1 MRALHVWRGNGSIH
15 STGNN
20 NSKNKNTKNQKQ
32 KRQVE
37 RLDKLLPLPM
47 SLPCIDA
54 ISNFSLTV
62 DETQMK
68 AVDLF
73 FHTVLFISHYFAE

>member
-1 MRALHVWRGNGSIH
+1 MRALHARRGNGSIH
-15 STGNN
+15 SAGNY
-20 NSKNKNTKNQKQ
+20 NSKKKNTNNQKQ

-37 RLDKLLPLPM
+37 KFDKLLPLPV

-54 ISNFSLTV
+54 ISNLSLTV

-68 AVDLF
+68 AV
-73 FHTVLFISHYFAE
+73 E